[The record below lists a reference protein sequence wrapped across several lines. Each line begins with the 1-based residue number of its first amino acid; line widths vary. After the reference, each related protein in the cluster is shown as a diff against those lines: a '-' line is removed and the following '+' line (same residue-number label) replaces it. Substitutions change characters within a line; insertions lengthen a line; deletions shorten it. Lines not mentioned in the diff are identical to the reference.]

1 MLSRHFN
8 GSLLFAA
15 ALLAVPLA
23 VAEPVH
29 AGQNDGYTKSMGT
42 RYTIAGRQRMLS
54 EGMANALCMSRLG
67 VEAEANSG
75 DLYVMRNV
83 FDWYHLGINGGNT
96 GLELEAENNPLIKRK
111 WQRVDRIWQEL
122 ATQYD
127 LVLEGVYIP
136 RSDFNDILEQTALL
150 SRLNNS
156 LVVSFRSVYEDEIGS
171 SGLSS
176 ALLIDL
182 YERQRMLGK
191 KLSKEI
197 CLIASGKSSE
207 ELLSDVTETLSIF
220 ENSLQAFRV
229 GMPSLG
235 VPAAPSPEIKE
246 QLELVAESWEI
257 AQPIAR
263 DVAEGNAPSRE
274 GMITLYKTM
283 ERVTGQMTIAIQHL
297 VDFEET
303 KSLN

>member
-1 MLSRHFN
+1 MFKRHLSSKF
-8 GSLLFAA
+8 LFVA
-15 ALLAVPLA
+15 ALLTMPLA
-23 VAEPVH
+23 GAQPVVAE
-29 AGQNDGYTKSMGT
+29 QNDGYTKSMST

-54 EGMANALCMSRLG
+54 EGMANALCLSRLG
-67 VEAEANSG
+67 VEAEANSS

-83 FDWYHLGINGGNT
+83 FNWYHLGINGGNS
-96 GLELEAENNPLIKRK
+96 GLELEAENNPQIRRK

-127 LVLEGVYIP
+127 LVLEGAYIP
-136 RSDFNDILEQTALL
+136 KSDFNDILEQTAVL

-171 SGLSS
+171 SGLGS

-197 CLIASGKSSE
+197 CLIAAGRNNEDLRANVS
-207 ELLSDVTETLSIF
+207 ETLSIF

-235 VPAAPSPEIKE
+235 VPAAPSTEIKE

-263 DVAEGNAPSRE
+263 AVAGGSAPSLE
-274 GMITLYKTM
+274 NMVALHNTM

-297 VDFEET
+297 VDFEEQ
-303 KSLN
+303 K